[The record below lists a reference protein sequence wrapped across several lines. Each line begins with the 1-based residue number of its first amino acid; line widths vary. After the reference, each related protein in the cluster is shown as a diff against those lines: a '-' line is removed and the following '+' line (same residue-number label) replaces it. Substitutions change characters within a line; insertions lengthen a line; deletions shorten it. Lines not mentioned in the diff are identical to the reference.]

1 MDGLFCSRGV
11 QFAVAEPV
19 TVSARIRL
27 EVPLDRLWDF
37 LSDTERLNRAV
48 NLPAISFVPLPIPR
62 RRATTGRKPAF
73 SA

>member
-1 MDGLFCSRGV
+1 
-11 QFAVAEPV
+11 VAEPV

-48 NLPAISFVPLPIPR
+48 NLPAISFVPFPDPQKKGYY
-62 RRATTGRKPAF
+62 RAETTFLGLKLA
-73 SA
+73 